1 MEATTLVAVIGGS
14 AAPPQALEAA
24 EEVGRLLAERG
35 IGVVCGGLSGV
46 MAAVCKGAAEAGGLT
61 VGILPSSRA
70 ADANPHVKVRI
81 PTGLGYVRNALVV
94 RAGRAVIAIDGSYG
108 TLNEMSMALAEGIP
122 VVAIDSWNL
131 EIGGH
136 ADTAV
141 RRAATPQGA
150 VDLALDLAAR
160 RGDQ

>member
-14 AAPPQALEAA
+14 AAPPQALQAA
-24 EEVGRLLAERG
+24 EDVGRLLAERG
-35 IGVVCGGLSGV
+35 VGVVCGGLSGV
-46 MAAVCKGAAEAGGLT
+46 MEAVCKGADEAGGLT
-61 VGILPSSRA
+61 VGLLPSSRA
-70 ADANPHVKVRI
+70 ADANSHVKVRI
-81 PTGLGYVRNALVV
+81 PTGLGYVRNAMVV

-122 VVAIDSWNL
+122 VVAIDSWKL

-136 ADTAV
+136 ADVAV
-141 RRAATPQGA
+141 HRVETPQEA
-150 VDLALDLAAR
+150 VDLALELAAS